1 MQTDCSNCKNPATSD
16 INGVSYCK
24 DCVYSCF
31 IMQPPPTKKTHIEMI
46 LEIIDKNEIK
56 KYDIAR
62 KIEALKI
69 EMLELSSEKE
79 KIYSMTYEQIE
90 EIYNK
95 K

>member
-1 MQTDCSNCKNPATSD
+1 MMR
-16 INGVSYCK
+16 VL
-24 DCVYSCF
+24 
-31 IMQPPPTKKTHIEMI
+31 ME
-46 LEIIDKNEIK
+46 KNEMK
-56 KYDIAR
+56 KYEIAR
-62 KIEALKI
+62 KIEALKT